1 LPQHLRNWLLAYKR
15 KTVSLDVLQ
24 EVCMPMAYAEFRALL
39 LALMEQK
46 ILVPIKAS
54 GADHGGLAR
63 KYTLHRGPLLA
74 PVARKIEQEAT
85 ADGISGEIDLS
96 WYRQHPYSDWQRA
109 RSAIRQ
115 LSLYLQEH
123 PSAQPLTSLQQRSYD
138 IFGDEKLLLQSA
150 GLLQHLGIQQERLG
164 IAPEADPLMFAT
176 RPLDGQ
182 ASVYHHL
189 VVENKAPW
197 MALLPHLAATPFTT
211 LILGYGWKICS
222 GLGQLPLQC
231 GLPEAKHIVWYFGDL
246 DWEGIRIFTTLQDRS
261 TLEVRL
267 AAPFYS
273 AFWQHSASKG
283 KESQQSAPEIL
294 PLFLHQLPEEI
305 AKLIPS
311 LLEAGS
317 YYPQEA
323 LTPAELLT
331 CAKETIHGTGKF

>member
-1 LPQHLRNWLLAYKR
+1 
-15 KTVSLDVLQ
+15 
-24 EVCMPMAYAEFRALL
+24 MPMAYAEFRALL

-231 GLPEAKHIVWYFGDL
+231 GLP
-246 DWEGIRIFTTLQDRS
+246 
-261 TLEVRL
+261 
-267 AAPFYS
+267 
-273 AFWQHSASKG
+273 
-283 KESQQSAPEIL
+283 
-294 PLFLHQLPEEI
+294 
-305 AKLIPS
+305 
-311 LLEAGS
+311 
-317 YYPQEA
+317 
-323 LTPAELLT
+323 
-331 CAKETIHGTGKF
+331 

>member
-1 LPQHLRNWLLAYKR
+1 MPQHLRNWLLAYKR

-138 IFGDEKLLLQSA
+138 IFGD
-150 GLLQHLGIQQERLG
+150 
-164 IAPEADPLMFAT
+164 
-176 RPLDGQ
+176 
-182 ASVYHHL
+182 
-189 VVENKAPW
+189 
-197 MALLPHLAATPFTT
+197 
-211 LILGYGWKICS
+211 
-222 GLGQLPLQC
+222 
-231 GLPEAKHIVWYFGDL
+231 
-246 DWEGIRIFTTLQDRS
+246 
-261 TLEVRL
+261 
-267 AAPFYS
+267 
-273 AFWQHSASKG
+273 
-283 KESQQSAPEIL
+283 
-294 PLFLHQLPEEI
+294 
-305 AKLIPS
+305 
-311 LLEAGS
+311 
-317 YYPQEA
+317 
-323 LTPAELLT
+323 
-331 CAKETIHGTGKF
+331 